1 MFIIF
6 DSVVLLPKEPPK
18 ETLLNILNIYPII
31 LYMKAEKWQTQ
42 NMSKVTSFE
51 ISLKRVVGISQQE
64 RGGLVLVKGNQ
75 TWDIKASSVWIFIM
89 KFRLNCV
96 GKLKSSH
103 STKTEN

>member
-6 DSVVLLPKEPPK
+6 DSVVLLPKDPPK

-31 LYMKAEKWQTQ
+31 LYMKAENWQTQ

-64 RGGLVLVKGNQ
+64 RGGLVLVKGNK
-75 TWDIKASSVWIFIM
+75 TWDIKASSVGIFIM